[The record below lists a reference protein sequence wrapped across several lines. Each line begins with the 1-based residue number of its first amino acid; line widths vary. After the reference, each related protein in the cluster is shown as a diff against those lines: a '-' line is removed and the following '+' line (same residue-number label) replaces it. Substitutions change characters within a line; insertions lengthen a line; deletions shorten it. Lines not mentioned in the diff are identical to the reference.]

1 MIRPVL
7 NVDLPGIV
15 YALDRRAR
23 SRQSEFANFVVA
35 PDFEEPRSPI
45 AALLSAL
52 LPITPSAHTW
62 ICEDRWRLLGLAQAR
77 RRGGAHA
84 WDLAYLA
91 AITNTT
97 ANTFGQTL
105 TAQAAQD
112 DVLFELLQYA
122 LDAAMRRGVDRVF
135 ARVEDER
142 PELEIFGKL
151 GFQRY
156 ARELTYWLD
165 SPAEGLERLGPPS
178 ERENTL
184 RAHGSMPIRRLAEVT
199 PERQTHSE
207 MGQSQ
212 VRHEDA
218 HARDGA
224 AVIRPE
230 VPLRRWHRHDAW
242 GLLRLY
248 DACTPRRV
256 QLAES
261 LTSEEFVH
269 TRAAGGRTWFFPLL
283 EPPSEA
289 FTCDRGVRLGGWI
302 RLRHGRGSQP
312 HMLSVMAHP
321 DDPGV
326 SSALVRFGL
335 RVFATEAARPVFTQV
350 RDYESPVVDALRAA
364 GFDHIGTHALL
375 VRQLTLRALR
385 KREVPATEAR
395 IAYGLRGLGTAPARL
410 SKGDKTH
417 YARTQT

>member
-15 YALDRRAR
+15 HALDRRAR
-23 SRQSEFANFVVA
+23 AKQGAFANFVVA
-35 PDFEEPRSPI
+35 PDIEEPRSPL

-52 LPITPSAHTW
+52 LPITPNAYTW
-62 ICEDRWRLLGLAQAR
+62 ICEDHWRLLGLAQAR
-77 RRGGAHA
+77 RRPGAEA

-91 AITNTT
+91 AI
-97 ANTFGQTL
+97 ASPSGQSPL
-105 TAQAAQD
+105 AAQAAQD

-122 LDAAMRRGVDRVF
+122 LDAAILRGVHRFF

-142 PELEIFGKL
+142 AELEIFAKL

-165 SPAEGLERLGPPS
+165 SSAQGMDRLGPPAA
-178 ERENTL
+178 RESAVRTRSTQPL
-184 RAHGSMPIRRLAEVT
+184 AVKAPKGARTQGDGS
-199 PERQTHSE
+199 
-207 MGQSQ
+207 G
-212 VRHEDA
+212 
-218 HARDGA
+218 
-224 AVIRPE
+224 VIRSE
-230 VPLRRWHRHDAW
+230 VPLRRWHQHDAW

-248 DACTPRRV
+248 DACTPKRV

-289 FTCDRGVRLGGWI
+289 FTCDRGVRLGGWL

-312 HMLSVMAHP
+312 HMLSLMVHP

-326 SSALVRFGL
+326 SLALLRFGL
-335 RVFATEAARPVFTQV
+335 RIFACEAPRPVFAQV
-350 RDYESPVVDALRAA
+350 RDYESTVVDALRAA
-364 GFDHIGTHALL
+364 GFEHAGTHALL
-375 VRQLTLRALR
+375 VRHLTMRALR
-385 KREVPATEAR
+385 GREVPATEAR
-395 IAYGLRGLGTAPARL
+395 MAYGLRGLGTAPARL
-410 SKGDKTH
+410 SKGDKTR
-417 YARTQT
+417 YARTQTR

>member
-35 PDFEEPRSPI
+35 PDFEEQRSPL

-52 LPITPSAHTW
+52 LPITPNAHTW

-77 RRGGAHA
+77 RRGGARA

-91 AITNTT
+91 AITNTA
-97 ANTFGQTL
+97 ANAFAQTL
-105 TAQAAQD
+105 AAQAAQD
-112 DVLFELLQYA
+112 DVLFELLQYT

-178 ERENTL
+178 ERENAL
-184 RAHGSMPIRRLAEVT
+184 RAHGGVPARRLAEVT
-199 PERQTHSE
+199 QEHKKSDHSE
-207 MGQSQ
+207 P
-212 VRHEDA
+212 RRDDA
-218 HARDGA
+218 HDGA
-224 AVIRPE
+224 SVIRPE

-256 QLAES
+256 QLAEN
-261 LTSEEFVH
+261 LTSEEFVQ

-312 HMLSVMAHP
+312 HMLSIMAHP

-335 RVFATEAARPVFTQV
+335 RVFATEAARPVFCQV

-364 GFDHIGTHALL
+364 GFDHIGAHALL

-417 YARTQT
+417 YARTQTR